1 MTDNE
6 TTAGTEEDELG
17 NPGVMFPHLQE
28 LEKKFFEIVDDG
40 SVTEARLFLEQHPD
54 FNINAINFQACG
66 CTWIFPGAC
75 RKAKIS
81 VNIIVTG
88 VGDNNGA
95 GPLLGSASVN
105 APQMGEKRRRAILP
119 TKRDT
124 TEKKSGADS
133 LLKVDLTT
141 GRDRGKKEFRESPEI
156 FRSFNHYGIPLYGMS
171 ALHIAVNDR
180 NMAMV
185 EFLLSHPDID
195 PGDTHLHAIRDN
207 QVRIA
212 VLILNK
218 LNELTPGLEYAGVT
232 HSPDFPDDTTPLAV
246 AAQYGRFEMIDI
258 LRFRRHILP
267 KPHPPS
273 CNCDEVCK
281 PEREKV
287 DIVTLE
293 KMRLFIYSAISNPI
307 YLCQTEE
314 DPILKAFQLSAEF
327 SKEASFDKEFYPDY
341 KALSDEVS
349 QFATELIDCART
361 AEEVRCILRQ
371 ITGFGRTSSFEYP
384 RLLLALDYEQKTFV
398 AHPNVQQ
405 LVESKWI
412 DTWHEWKVRNTLL
425 KCLTIIPRIVMLPI
439 MAFVMLLAPNS
450 KQAKFYEIPINKCLS
465 SVANYVIFLTFVFLQ
480 SRSDKTEQLRGPPN
494 TGYEWV
500 LAIYVIS
507 YTIAFIRL
515 CIVDGPVRCFRTR
528 TNWYELVMIILFILT
543 FLFWI
548 VAAIDVRINGQR
560 DLERKY
566 WHKYDPTLIAEGIF
580 CVATIMAFF
589 KLLFICQLH
598 YDLGPL
604 QLSLVKMIRDVGHF
618 VAIFGIIVMAFAI
631 GLCHLY
637 QYYNGM
643 VQTDDESKLKTE
655 QESSFVDLKSTL
667 KTLFW
672 AVFCMSPVES
682 ADVII
687 ENLPGGRDSETI
699 INHHTFTEFIGYSAF
714 ASFQFISVVIVLN
727 MLIACMA
734 NTFTKVT
741 DNVNVEW
748 IFGRTEEDLEE
759 QKDERF
765 AEVMTQLVQ
774 RYLRR
779 YEKKMEETDIQK
791 LRNELKEFSNILK
804 EALSP
809 S

>member
-1 MTDNE
+1 
-6 TTAGTEEDELG
+6 
-17 NPGVMFPHLQE
+17 
-28 LEKKFFEIVDDG
+28 
-40 SVTEARLFLEQHPD
+40 
-54 FNINAINFQACG
+54 
-66 CTWIFPGAC
+66 
-75 RKAKIS
+75 
-81 VNIIVTG
+81 
-88 VGDNNGA
+88 
-95 GPLLGSASVN
+95 
-105 APQMGEKRRRAILP
+105 
-119 TKRDT
+119 
-124 TEKKSGADS
+124 
-133 LLKVDLTT
+133 
-141 GRDRGKKEFRESPEI
+141 
-156 FRSFNHYGIPLYGMS
+156 
-171 ALHIAVNDR
+171 
-180 NMAMV
+180 MV
-185 EFLLSHPDID
+185 EYLLSHSDID

-207 QVRIA
+207 QMRIA
-212 VLILNK
+212 AMILNK

-246 AAQYGRFEMIDI
+246 AAQYGHFEMIDM
-258 LRFRRHILP
+258 LRFRRHILQ

-273 CNCDEVCK
+273 CNCDEICK
-281 PEREKV
+281 PERERS
-287 DIVTLE
+287 DILTIE
-293 KMRLFIYSAISNPI
+293 KMRLFMYRAISNPVYI
-307 YLCQTEE
+307 CQTEE
-314 DPILKAFQLSAEF
+314 DPILKAFQLSAELR
-327 SKEASFDKEFYPDY
+327 KEASFDKEFYPDY
-341 KALSDEVS
+341 IALS
-349 QFATELIDCART
+349 
-361 AEEVRCILRQ
+361 
-371 ITGFGRTSSFEYP
+371 
-384 RLLLALDYEQKTFV
+384 
-398 AHPNVQQ
+398 H

-412 DTWHEWKVRNTLL
+412 GTWHEWKVRNTWL
-425 KCLTIIPRIVMLPI
+425 KCLTVIPQIGMLPI
-439 MAFVMLLAPNS
+439 IALVVLLAPNS
-450 KQAKFYEIPINKCLS
+450 KRAKFYEIPINKFLS
-465 SVANYVIFLTFVFLQ
+465 SVANYLIFLTFVFLQ

-494 TGYEWV
+494 TGARSILPPVKIRSWLNIFFFLLSEFVPLGYEWI

-507 YTIAFIRL
+507 YAFAFARL

-528 TNWYELVMIILFILT
+528 TNWYELVMIVLFILT

-548 VAAIDVRINGQR
+548 VAAVDVRINGQR

-580 CVATIMAFF
+580 CIATIMAFF
-589 KLLFICQLH
+589 KLLFICQLD

-618 VAIFGIIVMAFAI
+618 VAIFGIIVMAFTV

-655 QESSFVDLKSTL
+655 QENSFVDFKSTL

-687 ENLPGGRDSETI
+687 ENLPGERESETI
-699 INHHTFTEFIGYSAF
+699 INHHSFTEFIGYLAF

-748 IFGRTEEDLEE
+748 IFGRTEAYVDVMLTTTLPPPFCIFSIFTGMRPVIEYMKILIKPPPGKRARWDFINCCYIEDLEE
-759 QKDERF
+759 TKDNQF
-765 AEVMTQLVQ
+765 AETMTQLVQ
-774 RYLRR
+774 RYLRQR
-779 YEKKMEETDIQK
+779 EKKAEETDVQR
-791 LRNELKEFSNILK
+791 LRKELTEFSNILK

>member
-1 MTDNE
+1 MTDNENE
-6 TTAGTEEDELG
+6 TTAGTEDEFEHS
-17 NPGVMFPHLQE
+17 GVMFPQLQE
-28 LEKKFFEIVDDG
+28 LEKRFFEIVDDG
-40 SVTEARLFLEQHPD
+40 SVTEARLFLKQHPD
-54 FNINAINFQACG
+54 FNINAINFQ
-66 CTWIFPGAC
+66 
-75 RKAKIS
+75 
-81 VNIIVTG
+81 G
-88 VGDNNGA
+88 V
-95 GPLLGSASVN
+95 
-105 APQMGEKRRRAILP
+105 
-119 TKRDT
+119 
-124 TEKKSGADS
+124 
-133 LLKVDLTT
+133 
-141 GRDRGKKEFRESPEI
+141 
-156 FRSFNHYGIPLYGMS
+156 S
-171 ALHIAVNDR
+171 ALHIAVSDR
-180 NMAMV
+180 NTAMV
-185 EFLLSHPDID
+185 EYLLSHPDID

-258 LRFRRHILP
+258 LRFRRHILQ

-314 DPILKAFQLSAEF
+314 DPILKAFQLSAEL

-341 KALSDEVS
+341 KALSNEVS

-361 AEEVRCILRQ
+361 AEEVRCILKQ

-425 KCLTIIPRIVMLPI
+425 KCLTIIPRIGMLPI
-439 MAFVMLLAPNS
+439 MAFVILLAPNS
-450 KQAKFYEIPINKCLS
+450 KQAKFYEIPVNKCLS
-465 SVANYVIFLTFVFLQ
+465 SIANYLIFLTFVFLQ
-480 SRSDKTEQLRGPPN
+480 SQSDKIEQLRGPPN

-507 YTIAFIRL
+507 YTVAFVRL
-515 CIVDGPVRCFRTR
+515 CIVDGPIRCFRTR

-548 VAAIDVRINGQR
+548 VSALDVRINGQR

-589 KLLFICQLH
+589 KLLFICQLD

-687 ENLPGGRDSETI
+687 ENLPGERDSETI
-699 INHHTFTEFIGYSAF
+699 INHHSFTEFIGYLAF

-748 IFGRTEEDLEE
+748 IFGRTEAYVDFMLTTTLPPPFCIFSIFTGLRPVIEYIKILIKPPPGKRARWDFVNCCYIEDLEE
-759 QKDERF
+759 KKDERF
-765 AEVMTQLVQ
+765 AQVMTQLVQ
-774 RYLRR
+774 RYLCRH
-779 YEKKMEETDIQK
+779 EKKMEETDTQK
-791 LRNELKEFSNILK
+791 LRKELKEFSNILK